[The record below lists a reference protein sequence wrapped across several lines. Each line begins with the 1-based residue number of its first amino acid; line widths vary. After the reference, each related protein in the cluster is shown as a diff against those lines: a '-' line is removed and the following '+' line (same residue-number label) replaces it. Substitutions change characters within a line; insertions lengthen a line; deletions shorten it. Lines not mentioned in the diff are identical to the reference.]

1 MEKIK
6 ITCDSSADLNSLFEA
21 NGVGVIP
28 LFVNLGEE
36 EFFDGVTVTPD
47 DIYKFVDEK
56 GVLPKTAARSPE
68 DLKDF
73 FKQYTDEGYSVI
85 HISISS
91 KLSMVCHNAR
101 MAAKELENVYVI
113 DGKSQSTGTGLLVLS
128 AVDMVKQG
136 LSAKEICEKLEKRA
150 ESVQASFVV
159 NTMEYLHK
167 GGRCSGVAAFAASA
181 LKIKPALLVE
191 NGSISVYK
199 KYMSRTGSRAIRKY
213 LEDIF
218 EQFDTPDK
226 TRVFI
231 THTAIE
237 QEVVDS
243 VREVLKEKGFAEILE
258 TVAGST
264 ITSHCGPGTLGVLY
278 INDGE

>member
-6 ITCDSSADLNSLFEA
+6 ITCDSSADLNGLFEE

-36 EFFDGVTVTPD
+36 EYFDGVNVTPN

-56 GVLPKTAARSPE
+56 GILPKTAARSSE

-73 FKQYTDEGYSVI
+73 FKQYTDEGYTVV

-91 KLSMVCHNAR
+91 KLSMVCQNAKL
-101 MAAKELENVYVI
+101 AAKEMENVYVVDSRSLSSGI
-113 DGKSQSTGTGLLVLS
+113 GLIVLS

-136 LSAKEICEKLEKRA
+136 LSAKEICEKLEQRA
-150 ESVQASFVV
+150 QHVQASFVV

-181 LKIKPALLVE
+181 LKIKPALLLE
-191 NGSISVYK
+191 NGAISVYK
-199 KYMSRTGSRAIRKY
+199 KYMSRTGNRAIRKY

-218 EQFDTPDK
+218 EQFSTPDK
-226 TRVFI
+226 KRVFI

-237 QEVVDS
+237 QDVVDS
-243 VREVLKEKGFAEILE
+243 LREKLSEMGFENIYE
-258 TVAGST
+258 TVAGAT

>member
-6 ITCDSSADLNSLFEA
+6 ITCDSSADLNRLFEE

-36 EFFDGVTVTPD
+36 EYFDGVTVTPD

-73 FKQYTDEGYSVI
+73 FKQYTDEGYTVV
-85 HISISS
+85 HISISN
-91 KLSMVCHNAR
+91 KLSMVCQNAR
-101 MAAKELENVYVI
+101 MAAREMENVYVV
-113 DGKSQSTGTGLLVLS
+113 DSKSLSTGVGLLVLS

-159 NTMEYLHK
+159 NTMDYLHK
-167 GGRCSGVAAFAASA
+167 GGRCSGVAAFTATA

-199 KYMSRTGSRAIRKY
+199 KYMSRTGARAIRKY

-218 EQFDTPDK
+218 EQFNTPNK
-226 TRVFI
+226 ERIFI

-237 QEVVDS
+237 SEVVDA
-243 VREVLKEKGFAEILE
+243 VREALAERGFENILE
-258 TVAGST
+258 TVAGAT
-264 ITSHCGPGTLGVLY
+264 ITSHCGPGTLGVLF

>member
-6 ITCDSSADLNSLFEA
+6 ITCDSSADLNSLFEE

-36 EFFDGVTVTPD
+36 EYLDGVTVTPD

-73 FKQYTDEGYSVI
+73 FKQYTDEGYTVI
-85 HISISS
+85 HISLSN
-91 KLSMVCHNAR
+91 KLSMICQNAR
-101 MAAKELENVYVI
+101 MAARELQNVYVV
-113 DGKSQSTGTGLLVLS
+113 DGKSLSTGTGLLVLS

-136 LSAKEICEKLEKRA
+136 LSAKEICEKLEKRT

-159 NTMEYLHK
+159 NTMDYLHK
-167 GGRCSGVAAFAASA
+167 GGRCSGVAAFTATA

-199 KYMSRTGSRAIRKY
+199 KYMSRTGARAIRKY
-213 LEDIF
+213 LEDVF
-218 EQFDTPDK
+218 EQFNTPNK
-226 TRVFI
+226 ERIFI
-231 THTAIE
+231 THTEIE
-237 QEVVDS
+237 SEVVDS
-243 VREVLKEKGFAEILE
+243 VREALVERGFENILE
-258 TVAGST
+258 TVAGAT
-264 ITSHCGPGTLGVLY
+264 ITSHCGPGTLGVLF

>member
-6 ITCDSSADLNSLFEA
+6 ITCDSSADLNSLFEE

-56 GVLPKTAARSPE
+56 GILPKTAARSPE

-73 FKQYTDEGYSVI
+73 FKQYTDEGYTVI
-85 HISISS
+85 HISIST

-101 MAAKELENVYVI
+101 MAAQELPNVYVV
-113 DGKSQSTGTGLLVLS
+113 DGKSLSTGTGLLVLS

-136 LSAKEICEKLEKRA
+136 LSATEIVEKLEKRA
-150 ESVQASFVV
+150 DHVQASFVV
-159 NTMEYLHK
+159 NTMDYLHK
-167 GGRCSGVAAFAASA
+167 GGRCSGVAAFAASV
-181 LKIKPALLVE
+181 LKIKPALLLE
-191 NGSISVYK
+191 NGAISVYK
-199 KYMSRTGSRAIRKY
+199 KYMSPTVKRAIKKY
-213 LEDIF
+213 LADVF
-218 EQFDTPDK
+218 EQFNTPSK
-226 TRVFI
+226 ERVFV
-231 THTAIE
+231 THTAIDS
-237 QEVVDS
+237 EVVDM
-243 VREVLKEKGFAEILE
+243 VKEVLKEKGFDQILE

>member
-6 ITCDSSADLNSLFEA
+6 ITCDSSADLNGLFEE

-36 EFFDGVTVTPD
+36 EYFDGVNVTPD

-56 GVLPKTAARSPE
+56 GILPKTAARSSE

-73 FKQYTDEGYSVI
+73 FKQYTDEGYTVI
-85 HISISS
+85 HISIGA
-91 KLSMVCHNAR
+91 KLSMVCQNAK
-101 MAAKELENVYVI
+101 MAAKEMENVYVVDSRSLSSGI
-113 DGKSQSTGTGLLVLS
+113 GLIVLS

-136 LSAKEICEKLEKRA
+136 LSAKEICEKLEQRA
-150 ESVQASFVV
+150 QHVQASFVV

-181 LKIKPALLVE
+181 LKIKPALLLE
-191 NGSISVYK
+191 NGAISVYK

-218 EQFDTPDK
+218 EQFSTPDK
-226 TRVFI
+226 KRVFI

-237 QEVVDS
+237 QDVVDS
-243 VREVLKEKGFAEILE
+243 LREKLVEMGFENVYE
-258 TVAGST
+258 TVAGAT

>member
-6 ITCDSSADLNSLFEA
+6 ITCDSSADLNSLFEE

-36 EFFDGVTVTPD
+36 EYLDGVTVTPD

-68 DLKDF
+68 DLKEF
-73 FKQYTDEGYSVI
+73 FKQYTDEGYTVI
-85 HISISS
+85 HISLSN
-91 KLSMVCHNAR
+91 KLSMICQNAR
-101 MAAKELENVYVI
+101 MAARELQNVYVV
-113 DGKSQSTGTGLLVLS
+113 DGKSLSTGTGLLVLS

-136 LSAKEICEKLEKRA
+136 LSAKEICEKLEKRT

-159 NTMEYLHK
+159 NTMDYLHK
-167 GGRCSGVAAFAASA
+167 GGRCSGVAAFTATA

-199 KYMSRTGSRAIRKY
+199 KYMSRTGARAIRKY
-213 LEDIF
+213 LEDVF
-218 EQFDTPDK
+218 EQFNTPNK
-226 TRVFI
+226 ERIFI
-231 THTAIE
+231 THTEIE
-237 QEVVDS
+237 SEVVDS
-243 VREVLKEKGFAEILE
+243 VREALVERGFENILE
-258 TVAGST
+258 TVAGAT
-264 ITSHCGPGTLGVLY
+264 ITSHCGPGTLGVLF

>member
-6 ITCDSSADLNSLFEA
+6 ITCDSSADLNGLFEE

-36 EFFDGVTVTPD
+36 EYFDGVNVTPD

-56 GVLPKTAARSPE
+56 GILPKTAARSSE

-73 FKQYTDEGYSVI
+73 FKQYTDEGYTVI
-85 HISISS
+85 HVSISN

-101 MAAKELENVYVI
+101 MAAKEMENVYVVDSRSLSSGI
-113 DGKSQSTGTGLLVLS
+113 GLIVLS

-136 LSAKEICEKLEKRA
+136 LSAKEICEKLEQRA
-150 ESVQASFVV
+150 QHVQASFVV

-181 LKIKPALLVE
+181 LKIKPALLLE
-191 NGSISVYK
+191 NGAISVYK

-218 EQFDTPDK
+218 EQFSTPDK
-226 TRVFI
+226 KRVFI

-237 QEVVDS
+237 QDVVDS
-243 VREVLKEKGFAEILE
+243 LRQKLAEMGFENIYE
-258 TVAGST
+258 TVAGAT

>member
-6 ITCDSSADLNSLFEA
+6 ITCDSSADLNHLFEE

-56 GVLPKTAARSPE
+56 GILPKTAARSPE

-73 FKQYTDEGYSVI
+73 FKQYTDEGYTVI
-85 HISISS
+85 HVSLST
-91 KLSMVCHNAR
+91 KLSMVCQNAR
-101 MAAKELENVYVI
+101 MAARELENVYVV
-113 DGKSQSTGTGLLVLS
+113 DSKSLSTGAGLIVLS

-136 LSAKEICEKLEKRA
+136 LSAKEIVEKLEQRA
-150 ESVQASFVV
+150 EKVQASFVV
-159 NTMEYLHK
+159 NTMDYLHK
-167 GGRCSGVAAFAASA
+167 GGRCSGVAAFAASV

-191 NGSISVYK
+191 NGAITVYK
-199 KYMSRTGSRAIRKY
+199 KYMSPTVKRAIKKY
-213 LEDIF
+213 ISDIF
-218 EQFDTPDK
+218 EQFNTPNK
-226 TRVFI
+226 ERIFV
-231 THTAIE
+231 THTAIDD
-237 QEVVDS
+237 EVVDM
-243 VREVLKEKGFAEILE
+243 VKEILKEKGFDTIHE
-258 TVAGST
+258 TVAGAT
-264 ITSHCGPGTLGVLY
+264 ITSHCGPSTLGVLF